1 MAHIAQT
8 PTGIEVYTRQSDLQD
23 QYPTAIRQDEYPTAY
38 DGSQPYHA
46 ATTKEAEPTG
56 EHGGSLGKSAG
67 ELKAKESRI
76 CGVNGLI
83 FWLGLALG
91 VLIVVV
97 GVLGGVLDSRIRKG
111 AESRRCVPQLLRFI
125 VAKKKRERGRYFFLA
140 AH

>member
-1 MAHIAQT
+1 MAHFAQT

-38 DGSQPYHA
+38 DGSPPYHA
-46 ATTKEAEPTG
+46 ATTKEAESTG
-56 EHGGSLGKSAG
+56 EHGGSLGKLAG
-67 ELKAKESRI
+67 ELKAKGSRI
-76 CGVNGLI
+76 CGVNRLI

-97 GVLGGVLDSRIRKG
+97 GVLGGVLGSRIRKG
-111 AESRRCVPQLLRFI
+111 AESRRCVPQFLRFI
-125 VAKKKRERGRYFFLA
+125 VAKKKGKGDFFLA